1 MHNIIIKTYQ
11 KSPFWVPIA
20 IGFRGLVLGL
30 ILVLF
35 CTNIYATNPN
45 YVVPFGLKGIA
56 YPAHTELT
64 WKNNTGFVYEIYRS
78 TDKGKKFTKLT
89 EVNSNLYLDFFGKS
103 VLKEQTFIYRIVP
116 KGLSVNTIDAE
127 KFEIKVSVRPS
138 TDEDLLDMTQRYTT
152 RYFYDFAE
160 PVTGMARERSN
171 DVNGDIVTT
180 GGTGFGIMAL
190 IAGAERNYLS
200 RNNAFKIIEKIVN
213 FLNLAERFH
222 GAWAHWYD
230 ARTKNP
236 FSFSRYDDGGDL
248 VETSF
253 LMQGLLTA
261 REYFIN
267 GTDDEQ
273 VLARKITHLWETVE
287 WNWYTQGK
295 DSLYWHWSKNYG
307 WKMDHRIK
315 GFDETLI
322 VYVLAASSPTF
333 PIKPSVYEK
342 CYTNSSYY
350 LNGKKFYGI
359 KLDLGMEYGGP
370 LFFTHYSF
378 LGLNPNGLTDKNTNY
393 FDRNRAHALIHRAYA
408 IDNPK
413 KHVGYGANSW
423 GFTSSDDPIVGYTS
437 HHPGTNDENGTISPT
452 AAISSIV
459 YTPEASLEAL
469 RHFYFDR
476 GSDLVGKYGFYD
488 AFNPGMVEGQQ
499 VVKSYLAIDQGPIA
513 VMIENYRSGL
523 IWKLFMKNEEIQKGL
538 EKLKFK
544 YTHYEKIN

>member
-1 MHNIIIKTYQ
+1 MKKIIIKN
-11 KSPFWVPIA
+11 
-20 IGFRGLVLGL
+20 RGLVL
-30 ILVLF
+30 ILVLI
-35 CTNIYATNPN
+35 CANIYAATPN
-45 YVVPFGLKGIA
+45 YVVPFELKGTA

-78 TDKGKKFTKLT
+78 TDNGMKFKKLA
-89 EVNSNLYLDFFGKS
+89 EENSNLYLDFFGKPAI
-103 VLKEQTFIYRIVP
+103 KEQTFVYRIVP
-116 KGLSVNTIDAE
+116 KGFSVKSKE
-127 KFEIKVSVRPS
+127 VSKFEIKVPVRPS

-160 PVTGMARERSN
+160 PVTAMARERSN

-200 RNNAFKIIEKIVN
+200 RNEAYKTIEKVVS
-213 FLNLAERFH
+213 FLDLAERFH

-230 ARTKNP
+230 ARTKKP
-236 FSFSRYDDGGDL
+236 FSFSKYDDGGDL
-248 VETSF
+248 VETAF

-261 REYFIN
+261 REYFVN
-267 GTDDEQ
+267 GSSDEQ
-273 VLARKITHLWETVE
+273 ILAQKITHLWETVE

-322 VYVLAASSPTF
+322 LYILAASSPTF

-342 CYTNSSYY
+342 CYINSSYY
-350 LNGKKFYGI
+350 LNGKSYYGI

-378 LGLNPNGLTDKNTNY
+378 LGLNPKGLTDKYTNY

-413 KHVGYGANSW
+413 KHVGYGANCW

-469 RHFYFDR
+469 RHFYFDK
-476 GSDLVGKYGFYD
+476 GSVLVGKYGFYD
-488 AFNPGMVEGQQ
+488 AFNLGMVEGQQ
-499 VVKSYLAIDQGPIA
+499 VVHSYLAIDQGPIA

-523 IWKLFMKNEEIQKGL
+523 IWNLFMKNPEIHKGL
-538 EKLKFK
+538 QELGFK
-544 YTHYEKIN
+544 IKK

>member
-1 MHNIIIKTYQ
+1 MKNIIIKN
-11 KSPFWVPIA
+11 K
-20 IGFRGLVLGL
+20 GLVLGL
-30 ILVLF
+30 MLVLS
-35 CTNIYATNPN
+35 CANINAANPN
-45 YVVPFGLKGIA
+45 YVVPFELKGTA
-56 YPAHTELT
+56 YPAHTELS

-78 TDKGKKFTKLT
+78 TDNGMKFKKLT
-89 EVNSNLYLDFFGKS
+89 EVNSNFYLDFFGKP

-116 KGLSVNTIDAE
+116 KGFSVKSKE
-127 KFEIKVSVRPS
+127 VSKFEIKVPVRPS

-190 IAGAERNYLS
+190 IAGAERNYFS
-200 RNNAFKIIEKIVN
+200 RNEAYKTIEKVVS
-213 FLNLAERFH
+213 FLDLAERFH

-230 ARTKNP
+230 ARTKKP
-236 FSFSRYDDGGDL
+236 FSFSKYDDGGDL
-248 VETSF
+248 VETAF

-261 REYFIN
+261 REYFIS
-267 GTDDEQ
+267 GTAEEQ
-273 VLARKITHLWETVE
+273 ALAQKITHLWETVE

-322 VYVLAASSPTF
+322 VYILAASSPTF

-350 LNGKKFYGI
+350 LNGKSYYGI

-378 LGLNPNGLTDKNTNY
+378 LGLNPHGLTDKSTNY

-413 KHVGYGANSW
+413 KHVGYGANCW

-469 RHFYFDR
+469 RHFYFDK
-476 GSDLVGKYGFYD
+476 GSVLVGKYGFYD
-488 AFNPGMVEGQQ
+488 AFNAGMVEGQQ
-499 VVKSYLAIDQGPIA
+499 VVHSYLAIDQGSIA

-523 IWKLFMKNEEIQKGL
+523 IWKLFMKNPEIHKGL
-538 EKLKFK
+538 EELGFK
-544 YTHYEKIN
+544 IEK